1 MQQSRKVDFSIHPDL
16 LSKQL
21 GSALYRAADAL
32 KQLVANAL
40 DADCSRVDIRI
51 YFNELDAP
59 DRVVIGDDGVGISP
73 SEMQDAFGAVG
84 VHVRRVDRRREL
96 IGSRGIGRFAV
107 FALAVE
113 SRWQTVARTDA
124 ATVEQTWIMVPGRR
138 GIEVAENIVA
148 DAATGTVVDM
158 TLSHREDVTRLFSSP
173 KSVKR
178 VLFNSFAA
186 YLARYEDEVGIW
198 VNDEPVRLDEFVDE
212 RLDEEIRGE
221 GELPDASLHHM
232 VLGQQVEQ
240 SVPSL
245 LVFATKGTTVSQEI
259 LGDEGIPGKKYLG
272 LVDSPYLSDL
282 TNTAKSELADF
293 DPGFQALKS
302 ETSRRAK
309 RFIAQRQGD
318 QARAFLEV
326 ARKQPYYPFRNP
338 PLTPVDRYQ
347 RQLYDGLLLTLEE
360 QYRIASAPTNQ
371 QKLIFALTRHLLQ
384 SGDLASV
391 LTSVLGLKGEEVT
404 RFASLL
410 RRTSLSSIIAVA
422 DLLVDRLRFLEELG
436 VLVYGDP
443 AKWVKER
450 RQLHKIIEGHTWV
463 FGEQFHLMG
472 SDRPLSKLLH
482 DVATALDAEHPEDL
496 IDVDPELRDIPDL
509 YLACT
514 QWNEGAKFHQ
524 HLVVELKRPSV
535 KIGISHV
542 SQLNRY
548 ATKIVE
554 SPVWGQKSNSHRFT
568 FVLVSAQISDAVT
581 KSYQRG
587 EEPGLLS
594 RPSLQHPSELWALR
608 WSDYLDRRRE
618 ELKFLEDQID
628 ITADPELLDYL
639 RERVGEFLPDEL
651 GQAAAKA
658 EVTP

>member
-1 MQQSRKVDFSIHPDL
+1 MQQNRTIDFSIHPDL

-73 SEMQDAFGAVG
+73 SEMQHAFGPVG
-84 VHVRRVDRRREL
+84 AHVRRVDRRREL

-113 SRWQTVARTDA
+113 SRWQTIARTDA
-124 ATVEQTWIMVPGRR
+124 GTVEQTWIMVSGRR

-173 KSVKR
+173 TSVKR

-245 LVFATKGTTVSQEI
+245 LVFATKGTTVSQEV

-293 DPGFQALKS
+293 DPGFQALKG
-302 ETSRRAK
+302 ETSKRAK

-326 ARKQPYYPFRNP
+326 ARKQPYYPFRSP

-360 QYRIASAPTNQ
+360 QYRIGSAPTNQ
-371 QKLIFALTRHLLQ
+371 QKLIFALARQLLQ
-384 SGDLASV
+384 SEDLASV

-410 RRTSLSSIIAVA
+410 RRTSLSSVIAVA
-422 DLLVDRLRFLEELG
+422 GLLVDRLRFLSELE
-436 VLVYGDP
+436 VLVYGSP
-443 AKWVKER
+443 AKCVKER
-450 RQLHKIIEGHTWV
+450 RQLDRIIEGHTWV
-463 FGEQFHLMG
+463 FGEQFHLMASQRKISNLLLEAVSA
-472 SDRPLSKLLH
+472 SD
-482 DVATALDAEHPEDL
+482 PEDPEDV
-496 IDVDPELRDIPDL
+496 IRVDPELRDIPDL
-509 YLACT
+509 YLT
-514 QWNEGAKFHQ
+514 RSKWNEGAKFHQ

-535 KIGISHV
+535 RIGVRHLD
-542 SQLNRY
+542 QLQRY
-548 ATKIVE
+548 AAKIVQ
-554 SPVWGQKSNSHRFT
+554 SPVWSQKRTSHRFT
-568 FVLVSAQISDAVT
+568 FVLVSAEISSAVQQR
-581 KSYQRG
+581 YQAG
-587 EEPGLLS
+587 QEPGLLS
-594 RPSLQHPSELWALR
+594 RPNLHHPTELWALR
-608 WSDYLDRRRE
+608 WSDYLDTRRE
-618 ELKFLEDQID
+618 ELKFLENEIE
-628 ITADPELLDYL
+628 ITDDPELLEYL
-639 RERVGEFLPDEL
+639 RERVGEYLPEEL
-651 GQAAAKA
+651 GRA
-658 EVTP
+658 EARMEVSP